1 MELLVEQLDRR
12 VLEIGRWIEAEHGEP
27 AEVRIIRADSA
38 AARSA
43 EYDDTRAPIL
53 AAGGDWREPVD
64 TTVWLRFRLRR
75 PDGWPVEDTALV
87 AQRFG
92 THPME
97 PGVRIGRELQRMQG
111 MLYLDGVPYHGID
124 QYHRRIHLP
133 AGPDYQFAANVWTGF
148 ADMEWQPNPVFR
160 LVRMDPGATQLHH
173 DLRVL
178 VDALKTLEKDHPAR
192 PDLEHLAESA
202 LVAIDWSCPG
212 SAAFRQ
218 SLACAHQLVEA
229 GLGQLRTADYE
240 PTMIAA
246 GHAHIDCAWL
256 WPISQTREK
265 AGRTWSTALRLME
278 RYPEYRFLASTPLQY
293 EMVKERFPETFA
305 GIRERVRE
313 GRWETVGGMWVEPDC
328 NLPDG
333 ESLARQ
339 MLIGTRYF
347 EHEFGVETKV
357 VWLPDCFGFTWALP
371 TLMAAAGLPYF
382 VTHKLSWSQTNRIPH
397 DTFRWRGPDGNDV
410 LAHFLCTPSLW
421 PGEHTTYNGT
431 LLPSIARGAW
441 RRFQDR
447 QLQKE
452 LLVAFGFG
460 DGGGGPTIEMI
471 EAGRRL
477 KDLPGFPRVEMGRA
491 RDFFERLEAE
501 LSSRSDV
508 PVWDGELYL
517 EYHRGTYT
525 GQARQKLRNAL
536 SQRLYH
542 AAELYAASARALLG
556 APYPRHNLEAG
567 WRLILTNQFHDILPG
582 SAISSV
588 YVDAEADY
596 QQLAVLGQTVLDTAL
611 QQLAGG
617 INLDGDAL
625 VVFNPA
631 PFPSADYLELPVELG
646 RVQPVDSAGNPL
658 PTQTT
663 AEGGQLLYVDGVP
676 ANGYQAFRIAPP
688 DAGTRSA
695 DVPPPTPGGSSP
707 QTSERS
713 EAGTP
718 PRAQGLRASTREVE
732 SPFWRIELDERG
744 RISRLWDK
752 QNAREVVPT
761 GQVGN
766 RLVVFEDKPL
776 NFDAWDID
784 AYFYAKST
792 DVDTLVSASVLET
805 GPERAVLAFHWRI
818 GERSHIVQ
826 RLCVYARSPRI
837 DFVSDVDWQERQ
849 SLLKVAFHTGI
860 RNRRATYE
868 IQFGTIDRPTHQN
881 TSWEQAAF
889 EVPAQRWADLSD
901 AHHGVA
907 LLADCKHGY
916 SVRDDTLWLSLL
928 KGAIDPD
935 PDADRGQH
943 HFTYSLLPHGA
954 GLDDVRRAGY
964 SLGRPLL
971 WRREAAHAGPLPAR
985 FSLANASEPGVVVE
999 TAKWAE
1005 DEEALIVR
1013 LYEADGGDTRNARL
1027 ALGVVPTA
1035 VDQVDLL
1042 ERNPRPL
1049 ELPDPRQE
1057 VALELRAREI
1067 KTLRVRLPS

>member
-1 MELLVEQLDRR
+1 
-12 VLEIGRWIEAEHGEP
+12 
-27 AEVRIIRADSA
+27 
-38 AARSA
+38 
-43 EYDDTRAPIL
+43 
-53 AAGGDWREPVD
+53 
-64 TTVWLRFRLRR
+64 
-75 PDGWPVEDTALV
+75 
-87 AQRFG
+87 
-92 THPME
+92 
-97 PGVRIGRELQRMQG
+97 MQG
-111 MLYLDGVPYHGID
+111 MLYLDGKPYHGID
-124 QYHRRIHLP
+124 QYHRLIYLP
-133 AGPDYQFAANVWTGF
+133 GGPEYRFAASVWTGF
-148 ADMEWQPNPVFR
+148 ADMQWQPNPVFR
-160 LVRMDPGATQLHH
+160 LVRTDPGATQLHH

-178 VDALKTLEKDHPAR
+178 VDGLKALEPDNPAR
-192 PDLEHLAESA
+192 PDLERLAETA
-202 LVAIDWSCPG
+202 LIMIDWRCPG
-212 SAAFRQ
+212 TPAFRE
-218 SLACAHQLVEA
+218 SLARAHAFVDQ
-229 GLGQLRTADYE
+229 QLRQLKTAAYE
-240 PTMIAA
+240 PTLIAA

-265 AGRTWSTALRLME
+265 AGRTWTTALRLME

-293 EMVKERFPETFA
+293 EMVKEDFPETFA

-313 GRWETVGGMWVEPDC
+313 GRWETVGGMWVEADC

-347 EHEFGVETKV
+347 EREFGVDTKV
-357 VWLPDCFGFTWALP
+357 VWLPDTFGFTWALP

-397 DTFRWRGPDGNDV
+397 DTFRWRGPDGSDV

-441 RRFQDR
+441 TRFQDR
-447 QLQKE
+447 HLQKE
-452 LLVAFGFG
+452 LLNAFGYG

-491 RDFFERLEAE
+491 REFFERLEAG
-501 LSSRSDV
+501 LADRTDV

-525 GQARQKLRNAL
+525 GQARQKRRNAL

-542 AAELYAASARALLG
+542 AAEIYAATARALLG
-556 APYPRHNLEAG
+556 TPYPRQELEEG

-582 SAISSV
+582 SAISAV

-596 QQLAVLGQTVLDTAL
+596 QRLAGLGQAVLDHATES
-611 QQLAGG
+611 LAGA
-617 INLDGDAL
+617 INLDHDAL
-625 VVFNPA
+625 VVFNPS
-631 PFPSADYLELPVELG
+631 PFPSADYLELP
-646 RVQPVDSAGNPL
+646 PNTVDGLSV

-663 AEGGQLLYVDGVP
+663 ADGGLLVWCEGVP
-676 ANGYQAFRIAPP
+676 ANGYQTIRIGSGATNPAP
-688 DAGTRSA
+688 GSLSA
-695 DVPPPTPGGSSP
+695 
-707 QTSERS
+707 SEHHI
-713 EAGTP
+713 
-718 PRAQGLRASTREVE
+718 E
-732 SPFWRIELDERG
+732 SQFWEIKWDQHG
-744 RISRLWDK
+744 RITRLWDK
-752 QNAREVVPT
+752 RFEREVVPP
-761 GQVGN
+761 GQLAN
-766 RLVVFEDKPL
+766 RLVVFEDKPI

-784 AYFYAKST
+784 AYFSAKSR
-792 DVDTLVSASVLET
+792 DVDTLESVSIREA
-805 GPERAVLAFHWRI
+805 GPERAVVEFRWCI

-826 RLCVYARSPRI
+826 QLRVYACSPRI
-837 DFVSDVDWQERQ
+837 DFVNEVEWQERQ
-849 SLLKVAFHTGI
+849 SLLKVAFPTGI

-881 TSWEQAAF
+881 TSWEAAAF

-901 AHHGVA
+901 AHYGVA

-943 HFTYSLLPHGA
+943 HFTYSLLPHPA
-954 GLDDVRRAGY
+954 GLDEVRRAAY
-964 SLGRPLL
+964 SLTRPLV
-971 WRREAAHAGPLPAR
+971 WRRESAHAGPLPSR
-985 FSLANASEPGVVVE
+985 FSLASVTHSGVVVE

-1005 DEEALIVR
+1005 DEDALILR
-1013 LYEADGGDTRNARL
+1013 LYEADGGVVPAASL
-1027 ALGVVPTA
+1027 ALGVAPEG

-1049 ELPDPRQE
+1049 SVPQPNAAVSLGF
-1057 VALELRAREI
+1057 RAREV
-1067 KTLRVRLPS
+1067 KTIRIRVAN